1 MKVAILILE
10 NVLKSTAFGIEEL
23 FYINNNFAKAKDEEK
38 IQTEFVSFEDSK
50 YFECKPLSYDT
61 YYDVV
66 IIPPTLK
73 EHSFDIE
80 KEIIDWLIFQH
91 SKKAILAS
99 ACIGSF
105 ILAKT
110 KLLDG
115 KKATTHW
122 AYEDMFKKE
131 FPHIDLDIDK
141 ILIEEKN
148 IITAGGINAYLDL
161 CLYIVEK
168 SHSNRT
174 ATQLA
179 NLMIIDRG
187 RVSQKSYKTF
197 STIFLYDDKEIK
209 NIIEWMKENLSEQ
222 ISVDLLAKKI
232 NLTEKTFTR
241 RFKKTINSSPIQ
253 YLKSLRVEK
262 AKELLISTS
271 KTLGEITIEVG
282 YFDENSFRKLFK
294 KETSLNP
301 IEYRNRFKQ
310 TLTQNFE

>member
-1 MKVAILILE
+1 
-10 NVLKSTAFGIEEL
+10 
-23 FYINNNFAKAKDEEK
+23 
-38 IQTEFVSFEDSK
+38 
-50 YFECKPLSYDT
+50 
-61 YYDVV
+61 
-66 IIPPTLK
+66 
-73 EHSFDIE
+73 
-80 KEIIDWLIFQH
+80 
-91 SKKAILAS
+91 
-99 ACIGSF
+99 
-105 ILAKT
+105 
-110 KLLDG
+110 
-115 KKATTHW
+115 
-122 AYEDMFKKE
+122 
-131 FPHIDLDIDK
+131 
-141 ILIEEKN
+141 
-148 IITAGGINAYLDL
+148 
-161 CLYIVEK
+161 
-168 SHSNRT
+168 
-174 ATQLA
+174 
-179 NLMIIDRG
+179 MIIDRG

-301 IEYRNRFKQ
+301 VEYRNRFKQ